1 MGKIKGF
8 LFAVRHR
15 EILMT
20 DLGLTLDIKKKE
32 SFCLPNVALLLSKRT
47 PFTHQKDPFCKPKGV
62 LFIFTI
68 VCTIRKG
75 GKRGTFM

>member
-20 DLGLTLDIKKKE
+20 DLGLWAVTFQSLD
-32 SFCLPNVALLLSKRT
+32 NVGTEGSTGLYNVKIFYEWSSENRFFSTELSLV
-47 PFTHQKDPFCKPKGV
+47 CK
-62 LFIFTI
+62 
-68 VCTIRKG
+68 
-75 GKRGTFM
+75 

>member
-20 DLGLTLDIKKKE
+20 DLGLTYV
-32 SFCLPNVALLLSKRT
+32 SLLVKHGTNAGFGYANTFQST
-47 PFTHQKDPFCKPKGV
+47 PLCRVRLNANF
-62 LFIFTI
+62 L
-68 VCTIRKG
+68 
-75 GKRGTFM
+75 